1 MRRRALVAGAAAT
14 AAFAGAAAFVARG
27 AARAQGAAASDW
39 PGGRPVRIIYPF
51 TPGGPGDAY
60 ARLLAEH
67 YARTLG
73 GTFVVE
79 NRTGAAGTVGTA
91 HVAGSPPDG
100 HALIMNSNSS
110 QVIAPLVLRDPGF
123 DPERSL
129 VPIVRLYSY
138 GMYLVVGPHVPAN
151 SVAEFVAWAK
161 SRPRGVNMASVGM
174 GSGGHLT
181 AELFRLRAGF
191 EAEHVPYRGGSA
203 AIVALSRGEADYMF
217 DSVGNS
223 HPFVREGRAR
233 GLAVTGPRRAE
244 AVPEI
249 PTLEESGYPG
259 FHQEIWFGL
268 LAPAGT
274 PPAIVARLNAE
285 GNRFL
290 ADPAFRGRLAQNAH
304 EPMGGTQEEFVR
316 YMAEDIARWREIV
329 RATGVRVE

>member
-1 MRRRALVAGAAAT
+1 MSIMRRRALVALAATLGCGAALAPRR
-14 AAFAGAAAFVARG
+14 VS
-27 AARAQGAAASDW
+27 AQGAGAGAW
-39 PGGRPVRIIYPF
+39 PGSHPVRIIYPF

-79 NRTGAAGTVGTA
+79 NRTGAAGTIGTA
-91 HVAGSPPDG
+91 HVANSPPDG
-100 HALIMNSNSS
+100 HTLIMNSNSS

-129 VPIVRLYSY
+129 APVVRLYSY
-138 GMYLVVGPHVPAN
+138 GMYLVVGPHVPAR

-181 AELFRLRAGF
+181 AELFRRHAGF

-203 AIVALSRGEADYMF
+203 AIVAISQEEADYMF

-223 HPFVREGRAR
+223 QPFVREGRAK
-233 GLAVTGPRRAE
+233 GLAVTGRHRAE
-244 AVPEI
+244 AVPEV

-274 PPAIVARLNAE
+274 PAAIVARLNEEA
-285 GNRFL
+285 NRFL
-290 ADPAFRGRLAQNAH
+290 ADPAFRQRLAQNAH
-304 EPMGGTQEEFVR
+304 EPMGGTPEEFAR
-316 YMAEDIARWREIV
+316 YMAEDIARWREV
-329 RATGVRVE
+329 VNATGVRVE